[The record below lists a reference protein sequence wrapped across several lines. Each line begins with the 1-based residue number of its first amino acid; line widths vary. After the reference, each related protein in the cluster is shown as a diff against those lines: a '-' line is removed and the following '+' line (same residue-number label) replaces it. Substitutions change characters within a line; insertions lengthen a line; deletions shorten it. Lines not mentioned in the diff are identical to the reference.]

1 MDHGAAILDILSD
14 HIISALPLPLIQ
26 CFNQK
31 ILLQG
36 QSGPWKPK
44 ILGAKFIRKGPI
56 NWKLQKE
63 KMHQG
68 TKENKAVY

>member
-14 HIISALPLPLIQ
+14 HIILALPLPLIQ
-26 CFNQK
+26 CFSQK

-44 ILGAKFIRKGPI
+44 ILGAKFIRKGA
-56 NWKLQKE
+56 NKLKATE
-63 KMHQG
+63 GKNASGYQG
-68 TKENKAVY
+68 K